1 MKQNQ
6 MEYKPK
12 RIDDKEAIKW
22 IEYRLMEGRLNGSDK
37 EPVIDEPY
45 QAGMIAI
52 NAIYKKPRWTLVKD
66 GLPKEDELVLISIAD
81 DTGDNIH
88 RYTTCAWYYNGIWVV
103 DNERIPSSIVEAWMP
118 LPEPYKEI
126 RNEA

>member
-22 IEYRLMEGRLNGSDK
+22 IEYRMMEGRLNGSDK

-52 NAIYKKPRWTLVKD
+52 NAIYNKPQWIPVSERLPEIHNFCQLYLVTYKQGQICTAFYTETNGRSWWSID
-66 GLPKEDELVLISIAD
+66 G
-81 DTGDNIH
+81 
-88 RYTTCAWYYNGIWVV
+88 
-103 DNERIPSSIVEAWMP
+103 VEAWMP

-126 RNEA
+126 RNDA